1 MSTPDTMNQETNYER
16 TDNQEMITLNNIDIA
31 LSQNF
36 DMNKIKTFNT
46 KSVDL
51 IFEEK
56 IEEALEILKKLEVF
70 F

>member
-1 MSTPDTMNQETNYER
+1 MSTKGTNNDRENNQ
-16 TDNQEMITLNNIDIA
+16 DMASLNNIDYV
-31 LSQNF
+31 LSTGF
-36 DMNKIKTFNT
+36 DLEKIKAFNA

-56 IEEALEILKKLEVF
+56 IEESLEILKKLEVF